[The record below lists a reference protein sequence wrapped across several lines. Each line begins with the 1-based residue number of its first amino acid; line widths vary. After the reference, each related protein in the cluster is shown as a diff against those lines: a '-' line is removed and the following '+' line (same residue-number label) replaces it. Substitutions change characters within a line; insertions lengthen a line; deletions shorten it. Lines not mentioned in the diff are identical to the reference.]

1 MNESLVIAAI
11 LALCAAVVWLRP
23 QSISTLSETP
33 KKNPELNW
41 RAVRRIA
48 AGGTALLAAAIAGG
62 SWLLLRIGVAEQTL
76 ATIRIAV
83 LFAGV
88 AGIIAAIENRKRR
101 KS

>member
-1 MNESLVIAAI
+1 MNESLVIAAV
-11 LALCAAVVWLRP
+11 LALCAGIVWLRP

-48 AGGTALLAAAIAGG
+48 AGGMALLAAAIAGG
-62 SWLLLRIGVAEQTL
+62 SWLLLRAGVAE
-76 ATIRIAV
+76 ATITAVRIVV
-83 LFAGV
+83 LFVGAI
-88 AGIIAAIENRKRR
+88 GIIAAIEIRKHR